1 MNMASNRELAE
12 NKLILL
18 YIVDKLNM
26 PVSNLQLTKIV
37 MENKL
42 MNYFMFQQ
50 FLDELCSL
58 KYMSSKVTDNT
69 TYYSITPSGKQT
81 LDYFINHI
89 PKGIMSI
96 IDNYISKI
104 RKNIRNETFIKADF
118 TPESENEFTV
128 TCQIREDTF
137 SLIDL
142 KISVGTKSDARDI
155 CKNWQKHS
163 QTIYSEIIE
172 SLIKPRD

>member
-1 MNMASNRELAE
+1 MTINRELAE

-18 YIVDKLNM
+18 YIIDKLDM
-26 PVSNLQLTKIV
+26 PISNLQLTKIV
-37 MENKL
+37 MENKF
-42 MNYFMFQQ
+42 MNYFIFQQ
-50 FLDELCSL
+50 FLDELCDL
-58 KYMSSKVTDNT
+58 KYISSKITDNK

-89 PKGIMSI
+89 PKGIILI
-96 IDNYISKI
+96 INNYISNM
-104 RKNIRNETFIKADF
+104 RKNIRNETLIKADF
-118 TPESENEFTV
+118 TLESESEFTV
-128 TCQIREDTF
+128 TCQIREDAF

>member
-1 MNMASNRELAE
+1 MNIASNRELAE

-18 YIVDKLNM
+18 YIVDKINM
-26 PVSNLQLTKIV
+26 PISNLQMTKLV
-37 MENKL
+37 MENKF
-42 MNYFMFQQ
+42 MNYFIFQQ
-50 FLDELCSL
+50 FLDELCNL
-58 KYMSSKVTDNT
+58 KYISSKVIDNK

-81 LDYFINHI
+81 LEYFINHI
-89 PKGIMSI
+89 PKGLMLI
-96 IDNYISKI
+96 IDNYISEM

-118 TPESENEFTV
+118 TPESESEFTV
-128 TCQIREDTF
+128 TCQVQEDTF

-155 CKNWQKHS
+155 CKNWKKHS

-172 SLIKPRD
+172 SLIKSRD

>member
-1 MNMASNRELAE
+1 MSIASNRELAE

-18 YIVDKLNM
+18 YILDKLNM

-42 MNYFMFQQ
+42 MNYFIFQQ

-58 KYMSSKVTDNT
+58 KFISPKITDNK
-69 TYYSITPSGKQT
+69 TYYTITPSGKQA
-81 LDYFINHI
+81 LDYFVNHI
-89 PKGIMSI
+89 PKGIKLI
-96 IDNYISKI
+96 INNYISNV

-118 TPESENEFTV
+118 TPENENEFTV

-142 KISVGTKSDARDI
+142 KISVGTKSDAKDI

>member
-1 MNMASNRELAE
+1 MNIGSNRELAE

-18 YIVDKLNM
+18 YIIDKADM
-26 PVSNLQLTKIV
+26 PVNNLQITKLI
-37 MENKL
+37 MENKV
-42 MNYFMFQQ
+42 MNYFIFQQ
-50 FLDELCSL
+50 LLDELCSL
-58 KYMSSKVTDNT
+58 KYVSSEIKNNK

-81 LDYFINHI
+81 LEYFTNHI
-89 PKGIMSI
+89 PKGTMALINNSI
-96 IDNYISKI
+96 NDM
-104 RKNIRNETFIKADF
+104 RKNIRNETLIKADF

-128 TCQIREDTF
+128 TCQVREDNF

-142 KISVGTKSDARDI
+142 EISVGTKSDARDI
-155 CKNWQKHS
+155 CRNWKKHS

>member
-1 MNMASNRELAE
+1 MAITNNRELAE

-42 MNYFMFQQ
+42 MNYFIFQQ
-50 FLDELCSL
+50 FLDELCNL
-58 KYMSSKVTDNT
+58 KYISSTTTDNKI
-69 TYYSITPSGKQT
+69 YYSITPSGKQT
-81 LDYFINHI
+81 LEYFINHI
-89 PKGIMSI
+89 PKGVMLI
-96 IDNYISKI
+96 IDDYIKKI
-104 RKNIRNETFIKADF
+104 RKNIRNETLIKADF
-118 TPESENEFTV
+118 TPESESEFTV